1 MINKKQRIG
10 VAFLSGLSAL
20 LLCLVVSVPRASALS
35 DITSSLSLGSTGADV
50 TTLQT
55 FLAQDP
61 SIYPQGLVT
70 GYFGAL
76 TQAAVTNF
84 QNKYGIQPVGQV
96 GPITRAEI
104 NMLINNGGF
113 GTGAAS
119 TGGMTSTV
127 GQDPAISNVMTALAS
142 PYTSGSAGA
151 TVNVTWQTDRNTTGE
166 VFYSTS
172 PLSVTENSSDA
183 SQPVVSGTNV
193 MTMSDN
199 TFTTSKSI
207 ALSNLW
213 PNNASTTSSVTIP
226 TSTNYYYLVEAVDQN
241 GNVSITWPRTFNSTG
256 VSQSY
261 Q

>member
-1 MINKKQRIG
+1 MTNIKQRIKI
-10 VAFLSGLSAL
+10 AFLSGLSAL
-20 LLCLVVSVPRASALS
+20 LLCLVVSVPSASALS
-35 DITSSLSLGSTGADV
+35 DITSSLGIGSTGADV

-55 FLAQDP
+55 FLAQD
-61 SIYPQGLVT
+61 SSVYPQGLIT
-70 GYFGAL
+70 GYFGTL

-84 QNKYGIQPVGQV
+84 QNKYGISPVGSV

-104 NMLINNGGF
+104 NTLINSGGF
-113 GTGAAS
+113 GTGTAS
-119 TGGMTSTV
+119 TGGTTSTV
-127 GQDPAISNVMTALAS
+127 GQDPAIYNVTTALAS

-151 TVNVTWQTDRNTTGE
+151 TVSVTWQTDKNTTGE

-172 PLSVTENSSDA
+172 PLSVTENSSNS

-199 TFTTSKSI
+199 TLTTSKSI

-213 PNNASTTSSVTIP
+213 PNNASTTSVSVP
-226 TSTNYYYLVEAVDQN
+226 TTTNYYYLVEAVDEN

-256 VSQSY
+256 VSQQY